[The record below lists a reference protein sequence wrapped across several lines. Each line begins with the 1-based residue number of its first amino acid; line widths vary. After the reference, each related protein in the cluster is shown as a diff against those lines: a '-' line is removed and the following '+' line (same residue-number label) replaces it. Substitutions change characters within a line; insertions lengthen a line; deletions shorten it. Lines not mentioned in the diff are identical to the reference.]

1 MTALDGVPR
10 YEDWMTDRIPSDD
23 GEWVLAA
30 DAEAHERDRLAAQAL
45 THDREMQ
52 AAVEAALDEAA
63 ILAQGP
69 LQQAREQAIKDCIA
83 AVIGQG
89 HSRLCLSPFGI
100 YDGCECLSSE
110 VLAALRGLE
119 GGN

>member
-1 MTALDGVPR
+1 MSEGYTLTPR
-10 YEDWMTDRIPSDD
+10 ECTELQRKAFDA
-23 GEWVLAA
+23 GAA
-30 DAEAHERDRLAAQAL
+30 DMLAKA
-45 THDREMQ
+45 
-52 AAVEAALDEAA
+52 
-63 ILAQGP
+63 
-69 LQQAREQAIKDCIA
+69 IA
-83 AVIGQG
+83 AVVGQG